1 MEKSRATFGSKLGI
15 IAATAGSAI
24 GLGNIWR
31 FPSETANGGGALFLL
46 IYVVFVLFFGL
57 PVVLGEFILGRAGK
71 ANAAGAYRNL
81 DPEKPFHFFGIFS
94 VCTAI
99 FILGFYMVVAGWTFE
114 YFALSVTGT
123 LDETKDFA
131 ALFANLTESFPKQIL
146 WLGVSVLITGTIVAF
161 GVKRGIELASKI
173 MMPMLFLILLVMGIR
188 AVTLPGAAA
197 GLAFLFQPKLE
208 NFTWSV
214 VPAALGQSFFSLSLG
229 MGCLITYSSY
239 FGKEISL
246 RKTAAEIAILDT
258 FFALF
263 AGVIIFS
270 TAFAVSGTNVSEI
283 TGTLKNGGPGLIF
296 ETLPSLFETL
306 PFGTFWSSLF
316 FVLLILA
323 TITSAISLFEIPTAF
338 IREELKISRKK
349 SVALVCCST
358 LLIGCLSAASL
369 SGTTSCTIFG
379 TPVFDFLDNLTANWM
394 MPLGGLFVSWFVGWR
409 LDKKILEEQLNNGS
423 GKAVKFFSAYV
434 FILRFVAPIGIAAI
448 FFTRL
453 F

>member
-1 MEKSRATFGSKLGI
+1 MEKSRATFGSKHGI

-349 SVALVCCST
+349 SVALDC
-358 LLIGCLSAASL
+358 
-369 SGTTSCTIFG
+369 
-379 TPVFDFLDNLTANWM
+379 
-394 MPLGGLFVSWFVGWR
+394 
-409 LDKKILEEQLNNGS
+409 
-423 GKAVKFFSAYV
+423 
-434 FILRFVAPIGIAAI
+434 
-448 FFTRL
+448 
-453 F
+453 